1 MDVSAGAGGVDL
13 MSIDKFDEEFEALF
27 KLEFADS
34 FNSWLNDTLE
44 IANRQPETNPASS
57 VITNIV
63 KDSKESVNQISRY
76 FFCEHLI

>member
-34 FNSWLNDTLE
+34 FNSWLSDTLE
-44 IANRQPETNPASS
+44 IANRQPETNLASTI
-57 VITNIV
+57 ITNIF

-76 FFCEHLI
+76 